1 MKNSQFNIGVL
12 ILRLSL
18 GLLLLFHGYSKIIH
32 GVEGLKGLMSDNNLP
47 EFLAYGV
54 YVGEVVAPLLMVI
67 GYRTK
72 IASLIISATMFVAI
86 FTAHSEEIFS
96 LNEHGGWAVELPAL
110 YFFGSLAI
118 FFLGGGKIALSSSNK
133 WD

>member
-1 MKNSQFNIGVL
+1 MKNSQFNIGTL

-18 GLLLLFHGYSKIIH
+18 GLMLLFHGYAKLIH
-32 GVEGLKGLMSDNNLP
+32 GVDGLKGLMSNSNLP

-54 YVGEVVAPLLMVI
+54 YVGEVIAPLLMVI

-72 IASLIISATMFVAI
+72 IAALIVSATMFVAI

-96 LNEHGGWAVELPAL
+96 LSKHGGWAVELPAL
-110 YFFGSLAI
+110 YFFGSLAV
-118 FFLGGGKIALSSSNK
+118 FFLGAGKIALSSSNR